1 MHLDGR
7 RGTDLRVKSR
17 RGRLKATIIQ
27 AQRVAVRIEVI
38 RKDIDG
44 HHTVGASENRVGHG
58 HRILIQR
65 RNRRHS
71 DAHAS
76 RRARPLTILNR
87 VREGVSA
94 RRIVI
99 RGVLNPRCLRGRRTL
114 LR

>member
-27 AQRVAVRIEVI
+27 AQRIAVRIEVI
-38 RKDIDG
+38 RKDVDG
-44 HHTVGASENRVGHG
+44 HHTVRSRKNGVGHG

-65 RNRRHS
+65 GNRRHG

-99 RGVLNPRCLRGRRTL
+99 RRVLNPRCLRGGRTL